1 MDKGYRE
8 PTLSHTLV
16 RVNKHLS
23 FSVMALAAVSIVA
36 STAALPSG
44 AASAAPTRTTA
55 TGEPTPTATAKKSKR
70 IKEAEKR
77 VLAELPDAPIWEGL
91 RVNGVK
97 VSKRV
102 ICVDRTWAPDGG
114 PDDKGGN
121 AGYVVVKFPKK
132 KSGKVKLGNPQD
144 GFCADYAPPAPAAKV
159 HVPKKL
165 KKQKGLLVS
174 TRFGDEWP
182 LTVPYAVVRCK
193 NITAGGMDLNVVTLK
208 APDGTRYAVNGT
220 AQDHTS
226 YPEINPIWAP
236 NPDVDGLRIDISPVL
251 DAGLKLC
258 K

>member
-1 MDKGYRE
+1 M
-8 PTLSHTLV
+8 
-16 RVNKHLS
+16 NKHLS
-23 FSVMALAAVSIVA
+23 FIVTALAAVSIVA

-44 AASAAPTRTTA
+44 TASAAPTQATA
-55 TGEPTPTATAKKSKR
+55 AGESTPAATAKKSKR
-70 IKEAEKR
+70 IKKAERR
-77 VLAELPDAPIWEGL
+77 VLAELSDAPIWEGL
-91 RVNGVK
+91 TVNGVK

-102 ICVDRTWAPDGG
+102 VCVDRTWAPDGG

-132 KSGKVKLGNPQD
+132 KSGKIKLGDPQD
-144 GFCADYAPPAPAAKV
+144 GACADYEPTAATAVAKV

-165 KKQKGLLVS
+165 KKKRGLLVS
-174 TRFGDEWP
+174 TKFGDEWP

-226 YPEINPIWAP
+226 YPEIDPIWAP
-236 NPDVDGLRIDISPVL
+236 NPDVDGLRIDISPVIN
-251 DAGLKLC
+251 AGLKLC
-258 K
+258 D

>member
-1 MDKGYRE
+1 
-8 PTLSHTLV
+8 
-16 RVNKHLS
+16 
-23 FSVMALAAVSIVA
+23 MA
-36 STAALPSG
+36 P
-44 AASAAPTRTTA
+44 
-55 TGEPTPTATAKKSKR
+55 KKSKR
-70 IKEAEKR
+70 ITKAEKL

-91 RVNGVK
+91 TVKGAK

-102 ICVDRTWAPDGG
+102 VCVDRTWAPGGG

-132 KSGKVKLGNPQD
+132 MSGKIKLGDPQD
-144 GFCADYAPPAPAAKV
+144 GECADYEPTAASSAAKV
-159 HVPKKL
+159 DVPKKL
-165 KKQKGLLVS
+165 KKKKGLLVS
-174 TRFGDEWP
+174 TKFGDEWP
-182 LTVPYAVVRCK
+182 LTVPYAVVHCR
-193 NITAGGMDLNVVTLK
+193 NITAGGMYLNVVTLD

-236 NPDVDGLRIDISPVL
+236 NPDVDGLKIDISPVI